1 LFRLRKTA
9 MRRLFFALLAV
20 LWLLRM
26 QKYARNANKSLKINH
41 KPMYMALL
49 FRFWASRMM
58 LGYFMINHF
67 VVVRVFVAVAVLAA
81 PFFAV

>member
-1 LFRLRKTA
+1 
-9 MRRLFFALLAV
+9 
-20 LWLLRM
+20 
-26 QKYARNANKSLKINH
+26 
-41 KPMYMALL
+41 
-49 FRFWASRMM
+49 MM